1 LKKALGDFMKGLD
14 FKSVAPDTG
23 VSDEDDDEEEED
35 VSEGES
41 TGDDEDEEDEDED
54 EEEDEDDEEDDEEE
68 EEEEDESEMEAAIEA
83 PVARAAVQE
92 KPKAEKVAKPAEP
105 KAEIDITSGKVSQIS
120 RLPEFG

>member
-41 TGDDEDEEDEDED
+41 TG
-54 EEEDEDDEEDDEEE
+54 DDEEE